1 MMSFDQLIK
10 AAMKYSFAVFATVLL
25 ASPAFAAD
33 TDIDALFSAWSKPD
47 SPGAVLAVIK
57 DGKVVRRGAYGMA
70 DIEREAPNKASTPF
84 HVASVSKQ
92 FTAFAIYL
100 LAQDGKLGLD
110 DDIRKYL
117 PELHDFGRTIT
128 IRQLISHTSGLRDQW
143 NLLALAGWR
152 LEDVITENDVL
163 RVVSAQKTLNFTPG
177 REHLY
182 CNTGYTLLGI
192 IVKRVAGTSLA
203 AFTKERMF
211 DPLGMTHTHFHDDYQ
226 TLVNGRASSYARGR
240 DGKWQYVAL
249 SYSNVGATSLFTT
262 VDDLA
267 LWDQNFYDG
276 KVGGKALLAQLQTK
290 GKLAGG
296 REIDYAGGLAIG
308 QYRGL
313 DIVEHSGGDAGYRS
327 NIVRFPKE
335 HLSVV
340 ILSNAGDLNAPG
352 LSRQVADAYLGTNAE
367 PLPVASAKIEQKEIK
382 LDPQRLDAL
391 VGDFA
396 LTPSFVISFTK
407 ENERLMT
414 QATGQPKFPLFPSSE
429 RTFFLKVVEAQFT
442 FDAPGPDGIVN
453 GGTLHQNGQ
462 DHPARRVKATVLS
475 DEELRARSG
484 TFYSA
489 ELNVIYQIS
498 QKDGTL
504 VLHHPRDDM
513 ALSAISATTFNAPFP
528 IGKVEYRCDAKR
540 ACNSFS
546 INNGRVRN
554 LVFSKVAIT
563 PLAPPAPQVSAF
575 AATPVYL
582 RGSMNQWGVGTP
594 LRAKGKQFTATV
606 TLERGSHE
614 FKIGSDDFAAI
625 DFGAVNGSAAMAPG
639 ETRKLEAVG
648 ANIKLNVPA
657 TAAYT
662 FMVDV
667 SDPETP
673 SLTVR
678 Q

>member
-1 MMSFDQLIK
+1 
-10 AAMKYSFAVFATVLL
+10 MKYSFAVIATLLL
-25 ASPAFAAD
+25 ATPAFADD
-33 TDIDALFSAWSKPD
+33 TKIDALFSAWSKPD

-70 DIEREAPNKASTPF
+70 DIEREAVNKASTTF

-110 DDIRKYL
+110 DDIRKHL
-117 PELHDFGRTIT
+117 PEMHDFGHTIT
-128 IRQLISHTSGLRDQW
+128 IRQLIHHTSGLRDQW
-143 NLLALAGWR
+143 NLLAMAGWR
-152 LEDVITENDVL
+152 LEDVITESDVL
-163 RVVSAQKTLNFTPG
+163 RVVSGQKTLNFTPG
-177 REHLY
+177 KEHLY

-192 IVKRVAGTSLA
+192 IVKRVSGKSLP

-211 DPLGMTHTHFHDDYQ
+211 DPLGMKHTHFHDDYQ
-226 TLVNGRASSYARGR
+226 TLVNGRASSYGKDQ

-276 KVGGKALLAQLQTK
+276 KVGGMALLAQMQTR
-290 GKLAGG
+290 GKLASG

-308 QYRGL
+308 KYRGL

-335 HLSVV
+335 HLAVV
-340 ILSNAGDLNAPG
+340 ILSNAGDMNAPR
-352 LSRQVADAYLGTNAE
+352 LSRKVADAYLGAGAE
-367 PLPVASAKIEQKEIK
+367 PLPLASAKPEQKEIK
-382 LDPQRLDAL
+382 LDPARLDAF

-396 LTPSFVISFTK
+396 LNPSFVISFTK
-407 ENERLMT
+407 ENGQLMT
-414 QATGQPKFPLFPSSE
+414 QATGQAKFPVFPSSE
-429 RTFFLKVVEAQFT
+429 RSFFLKVVDAQFT
-442 FDAPGPDGIVN
+442 FDAPAADGVVMSA
-453 GGTLHQNGQ
+453 TLHQNGRNQ
-462 DHPARRVKATVLS
+462 SARRVKPTVLS
-475 DEELRARSG
+475 KDELSARVG
-484 TFYSA
+484 TFYSE
-489 ELNVIYQIS
+489 ELNVIYKIS
-498 QKDGTL
+498 QKDGGL

-513 ALSAISATTFNAPFP
+513 ALTPTSATTFNAPFP
-528 IGKVEYRCDAKR
+528 IGKLEFSCDTTR
-540 ACNSFS
+540 SCTSFS
-546 INNGRVRN
+546 VSNGRVRN

-563 PLAPPAPQVSAF
+563 LLAPPAPQVSAF
-575 AATPVYL
+575 ATTPIYL
-582 RGSMNQWGVGTP
+582 RGSMNGWGVATP
-594 LRAKGKQFTATV
+594 LRANGKQFAATV
-606 TLERGSHE
+606 TLERGAHE

-625 DFGAVNGSAAMAPG
+625 DFGGMPGSPAMSPG

-648 ANIKLNVPA
+648 ANLKLNVPA
-657 TAAYT
+657 RAAYI